1 MVRVFEPNALE
12 TRALDR
18 SFVVPCS
25 RPDTPPRPPRTLPP
39 RHRPCSATDPSN
51 RPEQR
56 RSTHHGTRANRA
68 SAPAGPCAQLKVGV
82 TVFNHPPPCAPIL
95 TLSYGPH
102 PACATRVRNLNA
114 APGACSPHDMS
125 RPVSTSACRLAMEPS
140 NGVHTTPTQVTH
152 NHHHH
157 HHHHHHR
164 SLLRRLLTQLTGL
177 GARSTSLHVIAEGEC
192 GAVGGR
198 VRRESKSASGDASSI
213 QV

>member
-1 MVRVFEPNALE
+1 MPSLRWFACSNPMHS
-12 TRALDR
+12 RLDR

-95 TLSYGPH
+95 TLSHGPH
-102 PACATRVRNLNA
+102 PACAAHVRNLNA

-125 RPVSTSACRLAMEPS
+125 RLVSTSACGLAMEPS
-140 NGVHTTPTQVTH
+140 NGVHTTPTHVTH

-157 HHHHHHR
+157 HHHHHHPPLAFTPPKHPDDRPR
-164 SLLRRLLTQLTGL
+164 SAEHFIAKVSAVRLAGGGGASRR
-177 GARSTSLHVIAEGEC
+177 A
-192 GAVGGR
+192 
-198 VRRESKSASGDASSI
+198 
-213 QV
+213 